1 MKQKKQEQT
10 RRNYSFFSTSA
21 GLALATEN
29 DWNPTVKS
37 AIDKAVSPAAMN
49 TQISM
54 DVLYA
59 KLLSQ

>member
-1 MKQKKQEQT
+1 MNRKSGA
-10 RRNYSFFSTSA
+10 NSLHYSFFSTSA

-37 AIDKAVSPAAMN
+37 AIDMAVNPAAMN

-54 DVLYA
+54 GVL
-59 KLLSQ
+59 